1 MKKLIFII
9 VAISL
14 LVLAGCSKSD
24 PIKDEFAKCISDKGV
39 KFFGSFQCSHCTN
52 QKKLFGDSMKY
63 VVYIES
69 GPLGG
74 PQNQVCV
81 DAKIVSYPTWEFADG
96 SRLVGERTLEELGE
110 KAGCT
115 L

>member
-1 MKKLIFII
+1 MKKVII
-9 VAISL
+9 VMF
-14 LVLAGCSKSD
+14 LVLTVIVFGCSKSD
-24 PIKDEFAKCISDKGV
+24 PVKDEFAKCLSDKGV
-39 KFFGSFQCSHCTN
+39 KFFGSYQCSHCTN
-52 QKKLFGDSMKY
+52 QKALFGSSMKY
-63 VVYIES
+63 VAYIEC

-96 SRLVGERTLEELGE
+96 SRLVGERSLNELGE
-110 KAGCT
+110 KAGCP